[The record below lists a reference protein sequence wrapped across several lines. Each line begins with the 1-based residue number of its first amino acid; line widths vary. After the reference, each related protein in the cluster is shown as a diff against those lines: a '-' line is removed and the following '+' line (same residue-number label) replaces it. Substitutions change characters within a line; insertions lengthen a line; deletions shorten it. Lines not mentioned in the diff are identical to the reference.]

1 MRQHFVCLMPF
12 SMIEFPHLASF
23 FTHEK
28 KLYPLLDKENDYVNS
43 FGTQRKLDFST
54 GRYCARNAMNALGVK
69 QLAVLM
75 DGRLPIWPEGIVGS
89 ISHSRAL
96 CGAVAARL
104 DCYYSVG
111 IDIEEVSRFSPSLWN
126 SICTDAELAELQQMP
141 PEFRQKRVALLFA
154 MKEAF
159 YKFQFPIT
167 TQYLG
172 FKDVTVRVES
182 ERCIF
187 SVSPEKQHPGLP
199 LIELETN
206 HKLVDGSIICLV
218 FWRRNSPSE
227 AMKIT
232 Q

>member
-1 MRQHFVCLMPF
+1 MLELSDF
-12 SMIEFPHLASF
+12 ASF
-23 FTHEK
+23 FTIEK
-28 KLYPLLDKENDYVNS
+28 SMYPLLDKENDYAVA
-43 FGTQRKLDFST
+43 FGTQRMLDFST
-54 GRYCARNAMNALGVK
+54 GRYCARNAMEALGISP
-69 QLAVLM
+69 QAVLM

-89 ISHSRAL
+89 ISHSRKL

-111 IDIEEVSRFSPSLWN
+111 LDIEEVSRFSPSLWN
-126 SICTDAELAELQQMP
+126 SICTDAELAELQQMQ
-141 PEFRQKRVALLFA
+141 PEFRQNRVALLFA

-172 FKDVTVRVES
+172 FKDVTIQVES
-182 ERCIF
+182 ERCIL
-187 SVSPEKQHPGLP
+187 SVSHEKHLPGLP
-199 LIELETN
+199 LIEVETN

-218 FWRRNSPSE
+218 FWRRNSAPE
-227 AMKIT
+227 AMKIA